1 MVEQVAQIWNWPVGE
16 IQRLF
21 QEAEG
26 FTASHSID
34 HQSELSTGAR
44 LLVKAESVLSRS
56 LVNKLADVAPQTIG
70 RRVEQLRQEIF
81 LAGPEYGAEA
91 AQAATPSTSRKAS
104 GQELEVDSASVLHPG
119 PLYRLI
125 ALWCGLFNWLS
136 LISLKVAK
144 PYSDA
149 MRSLKLPL
157 CHSSRKFLW

>member
-119 PLYRLI
+119 PPYRLI
-125 ALWCGLFNWLS
+125 VLW
-136 LISLKVAK
+136 
-144 PYSDA
+144 
-149 MRSLKLPL
+149 
-157 CHSSRKFLW
+157 